1 MADFL
6 DRVLQ
11 QLASELAEVR
21 PERLQAAEVKIRSI
35 EGGIDAG
42 YIAKRTTMMRVSRM
56 GHALQQGLPLGD
68 AIQAAGVRRRQGYN
82 ILRRP
87 LGKAGR

>member
-11 QLASELAEVR
+11 QLATEL
-21 PERLQAAEVKIRSI
+21 PELPPQRLQAAEVKIRAI
-35 EGGIDAG
+35 EGGTEAG
-42 YIAKRTTMMRVSRM
+42 YIAKRPMLMRINRM
-56 GHALQQGLPLGD
+56 GQALQHGAALGD
-68 AIQAAGVRRRQGYN
+68 AIQAAGVKRRQGYN

-87 LGKAGR
+87 LVKPGR